1 MNVYKEYAIMKTLL
15 QIHFGGD
22 FTKKISKITFILAV
36 AAEVICCLVL
46 NTLGGAAFIMNGY
59 DKCGFALFAST
70 VLLVAALILIKFK
83 KSLVPLIL
91 TIIGSACYIYT
102 LAVIEAI
109 PNTKIPK
116 EYTEALSAKHFPTI
130 SVTVLL
136 ILLVIFNFFS
146 EEAVQKRMEK
156 RERARA
162 EKERSLNDDERI
174 L

>member
-1 MNVYKEYAIMKTLL
+1 MKTLL
-15 QIHFGGD
+15 QICYGGV

-36 AAEVICCLVL
+36 IAEVICCLVL

-59 DKCGFALFAST
+59 EKCGIALFAST
-70 VLLVAALILIKFK
+70 VLLIAALVFIKFK

-91 TIIGSACYIYT
+91 TIFGSACYIYT

-130 SVTVLL
+130 AVTVLL
-136 ILLVIFNFFS
+136 ILLIIFNFFS
-146 EEAVQKRMEK
+146 EEAVQKRFEK
-156 RERARA
+156 RNLRKA
-162 EKERSLNDDERI
+162 EKERSLNDDEKI

>member
-1 MNVYKEYAIMKTLL
+1 MI
-15 QIHFGGD
+15 
-22 FTKKISKITFILAV
+22 
-36 AAEVICCLVL
+36 AEVICCLVL

-59 DKCGFALFAST
+59 EKCGIALFAST
-70 VLLVAALILIKFK
+70 VLLIAALVFIKFK

-91 TIIGSACYIYT
+91 TIFGSACYIYT

-130 SVTVLL
+130 AVTVLL
-136 ILLVIFNFFS
+136 ILLIIFNFFS
-146 EEAVQKRMEK
+146 EEAVQKRFEK
-156 RERARA
+156 RNLRKA
-162 EKERSLNDDERI
+162 EKERSLNDDEKI

>member
-1 MNVYKEYAIMKTLL
+1 M
-15 QIHFGGD
+15 G
-22 FTKKISKITFILAV
+22 
-36 AAEVICCLVL
+36 L

-59 DKCGFALFAST
+59 DNCGIALFIST
-70 VLLVAALILIKFK
+70 VLLIAALVFIAFK

-91 TIIGSACYIYT
+91 TIVGSGFYIYT

-130 SVTVLL
+130 AVTVLL

-146 EEAVQKRMEK
+146 EEAVQKRIEK
-156 RERARA
+156 RNSKKA
-162 EKERSLNDDERI
+162 EKERSLNDDEKI

>member
-1 MNVYKEYAIMKTLL
+1 MV
-15 QIHFGGD
+15 
-22 FTKKISKITFILAV
+22 
-36 AAEVICCLVL
+36 CCLVL

-59 DKCGFALFAST
+59 DKCGIALFAST
-70 VLLVAALILIKFK
+70 VLLVAALVFIKFK

-91 TIIGSACYIYT
+91 TIFGSACYIYT

-130 SVTVLL
+130 AVTVLL
-136 ILLVIFNFFS
+136 ILLIIFNFFS
-146 EEAVQKRMEK
+146 EEAVQKRFEK
-156 RERARA
+156 RNARKAER
-162 EKERSLNDDERI
+162 ERSLNDDEKI

>member
-1 MNVYKEYAIMKTLL
+1 MKTLL
-15 QIHFGGD
+15 QICYGGV
-22 FTKKISKITFILAV
+22 FTKKISKITFILAII
-36 AAEVICCLVL
+36 AEVICCLVL

-59 DKCGFALFAST
+59 EKCGIALFAST
-70 VLLVAALILIKFK
+70 VLLIAALVFIKFK

-91 TIIGSACYIYT
+91 TILGSACYIYT

-130 SVTVLL
+130 AVTVLL
-136 ILLVIFNFFS
+136 ILLIIFNFFS
-146 EEAVQKRMEK
+146 EESVQKRYEK
-156 RERARA
+156 RMKRKA
-162 EKERSLNDDERI
+162 EKERSLNDDEKI

>member
-1 MNVYKEYAIMKTLL
+1 MKTLL
-15 QIHFGGD
+15 QICYGGV
-22 FTKKISKITFILAV
+22 FTKKISKITFILAII
-36 AAEVICCLVL
+36 AEVVCCLVL

-59 DKCGFALFAST
+59 EKCGIALFAST
-70 VLLVAALILIKFK
+70 LLLIAALVFIKFK

-91 TIIGSACYIYT
+91 TILGSACYIYT

-130 SVTVLL
+130 AVTVLL
-136 ILLVIFNFFS
+136 ILLIIFNFFS
-146 EEAVQKRMEK
+146 EESVQKRYEK
-156 RERARA
+156 RMQRKA
-162 EKERSLNDDERI
+162 EKERSLNDDEKI